1 MALLTTTKIKANIL
15 EQQVIIT
22 IINILL
28 DRISEY
34 IKINYETKQRAGFF
48 VIASILHILSSPP
61 QKKTNSHTLPSD
73 NTGFGFLNSV
83 ICYPVYTTV
92 EFIFFV
98 LTAHTS
104 LSFSRL
110 FHSFLFVCFFF
121 SMSCSSS
128 FSSLLFVLSFSYT
141 LFKLFLFI
149 FHFFIK
155 FFNMFVWFLAK
166 NSA

>member
-1 MALLTTTKIKANIL
+1 MKRSSVLVFLL
-15 EQQVIIT
+15 
-22 IINILL
+22 LL
-28 DRISEY
+28 RFY
-34 IKINYETKQRAGFF
+34 IFY
-48 VIASILHILSSPP
+48 HPP
-61 QKKTNSHTLPSD
+61 PPKKNPQNNSHTLPSD
-73 NTGFGFLNSV
+73 NTGFGFLNSDV

-155 FFNMFVWFLAK
+155 FFNMFVRFLAK